1 MSEAAHGAGP
11 ASGPAMRLAE
21 APAKALSL
29 VACLMLFTMMT
40 ITFLDV
46 IGRYF
51 FSSPLPSAYEL
62 VSLCMPAIIFCA
74 LPLANLREEH
84 VTVDLLDGVTP
95 GLVKRA
101 QGVIVNLVVSGATGF
116 VAWRLW
122 VRSSDQARFSEVT
135 EELFLPL
142 WPFSLVMAVLCAVAA
157 LASLAAAL
165 AWASGARR
173 RAET

>member
-1 MSEAAHGAGP
+1 MADAAKDAGP
-11 ASGPAMRLAE
+11 ASGPAMRFAE

-29 VACLMLFTMMT
+29 IACLMLLTMMT

-46 IGRYF
+46 LGRYF

-95 GLVKRA
+95 GRLKRA
-101 QGVIVNLVVSGATGF
+101 QGVIVNLIVAGATCF
-116 VAWRLW
+116 LAWRLW
-122 VRSSDQARFSEVT
+122 VRSADQARFTEVT

-142 WPFSLVMAVLCAVAA
+142 WPFSLVMATLSAVAA
-157 LASLAAAL
+157 LASFAAAL

-173 RAET
+173 RAAS